1 MNKNVMKKRL
11 TTLMAGL
18 LIVASLSACSNNNET
33 NSSSAGTSNQ
43 SEGSVKVE
51 ANIDPLGKFPEPIE
65 VSIGRAVDTN
75 YKFNGTDT
83 SEDNAYTRW
92 LKEEYNII
100 VRHEWEASISDYDQ
114 KVSLAISSNDLPDA
128 LRVNETQLK
137 LMIKAGQLEDLT
149 EVYNNHAAPRL
160 KSIYESNP
168 GLLENVTV
176 DNKIYAFPE
185 TTLPSAPLTWIRK
198 DWLDKLGLEAPK
210 TLDDLEKV
218 AKAFIDNKMGGEN
231 TVGIIGTGQGGSL
244 YSTFL
249 NSADHFM
256 NFSSLFFA
264 NDAYPGIWVKDKD
277 GKAVYGSTQPETKQT
292 LAMMRDWYAKGIL
305 DKEVGLRKS
314 AQEIAVS
321 GEAGI
326 FFGPWWTPYNLQDA
340 IKNDPEANWRPY
352 AAPLNASGVF
362 NSNQAT
368 GSNFIVVKKGYEHP
382 EAVVRMLNVH
392 VSEKIAS
399 YEAATKGKEMTGQE
413 IPLFI
418 IAGAG
423 DQLEYTVNT
432 VRDYLVGKIE
442 LEDIDKVNYGFTHD
456 LALHVKDIKKEPFDN
471 YDIQHW
477 DMLTDPGFFAH
488 VYSHLNGG
496 STFVDADVNY
506 VRSLATSKTRTMDS
520 RWTNLK
526 KMEDETFLKIIL
538 GVAPLEDFDTFVQSW
553 KEQGGDT
560 ITKEVNELQ

>member
-1 MNKNVMKKRL
+1 MKKQGIKKGL
-11 TTLMAGL
+11 TAIMVGL
-18 LIVASLSACSNNNET
+18 LITTSLSACSSNNTT
-33 NSSSAGTSNQ
+33 NSSSNN
-43 SEGSVKVE
+43 SEGSTNVAV
-51 ANIDPLGKFPEPIE
+51 NIDPLGKFPEPLE
-65 VSIGRAVDTN
+65 VSIGRSLDTN

-83 SEDNAYTRW
+83 AEDNAYTRW
-92 LKEEYNII
+92 LKEEYNI
-100 VRHEWEASISDYDQ
+100 VVKHAWEASVTDYDQ

-128 LRVNETQLK
+128 MRVNETQLK
-137 LMIKAGQLEDLT
+137 QMIKADQLEDLT
-149 EVYNNHAAPRL
+149 EVYKNVGAPRL
-160 KSIYESNP
+160 KDIYESNP

-176 DNKIYAFPE
+176 DNKLYAFPE

-210 TLDDLEKV
+210 SLEDLEKI
-218 AKAFIDNKMGGEN
+218 AKAFIDNKMGGKN
-231 TVGIIGTGQGGSL
+231 TVGIVGTGQGGAL

-249 NSADHFM
+249 TSSDHYM

-264 NDAYPGIWVKDKD
+264 NGAYPGIWVKDKD
-277 GKAVYGSTQPETKQT
+277 GKAVYGSTLPETKQT
-292 LAMMRDWYAKGIL
+292 LAMMREWYTKGIL

-314 AQEIAVS
+314 GQEIAVS

-352 AAPLNASGVF
+352 VAPLNAAGEF
-362 NSNQAT
+362 TSNQAT

-382 EAVVRMLNVH
+382 EAVVKMLNVH

-399 YEAATKGKEMTGQE
+399 YEGATKGKEMTGQE

-423 DQLEYTVNT
+423 DQLDYTVNT
-432 VRDYLVGKIE
+432 LRDYLDGKIK
-442 LEDIDKVNYGFTHD
+442 LEDIDKVNYGFTND
-456 LALHVKDIKKEPFDN
+456 LALHVKDIKIAPFDN

-477 DMLTDPGFFAH
+477 DQVKDPGFFAH
-488 VYSHLNGG
+488 VYAHLNGG
-496 STFVDADVNY
+496 STFVDADVKY
-506 VRSLATSKTRTMDS
+506 LRSLATSKTKTMDA

-538 GVAPLEDFDTFVQSW
+538 GSSPLEDFDTFVQKW
-553 KEQGGDT
+553 MEQGGDT

>member
-1 MNKNVMKKRL
+1 MKKHVMKKGV
-11 TTLMAGL
+11 TAIMAGL
-18 LIVASLSACSNNNET
+18 LIVASLSACSSNNT
-33 NSSSAGTSNQ
+33 ANSSNNSPSNNSKDSANV
-43 SEGSVKVE
+43 EVK
-51 ANIDPLGKFPEPIE
+51 IDPLGKFEEPIE
-65 VSIGRAVDTN
+65 VSVGRAIDTN

-83 SEDNAYTRW
+83 AEDNAYTRW
-92 LKEEYNII
+92 LKEEYNI
-100 VRHEWEASISDYDQ
+100 VVKHTWEASLSDYDQ

-128 LRVNETQLK
+128 MRVNETQLK

-149 EVYNNHAAPRL
+149 QVYNDYAAPRL
-160 KSIYESNP
+160 KDIYESNP

-176 DNKIYAFPE
+176 DNRLYAFPE
-185 TTLPSAPLTWIRK
+185 TTLPSAPMTWIRK

-210 TLDDLEKV
+210 TLEDLENV
-218 AKAFIDNKMGGEN
+218 AKAFVDNKLGGKN
-231 TVGIIGTGQGGSL
+231 TVGIVGTGQGGAL

-249 NSADHFM
+249 TSADHFF

-277 GKAVYGSTQPETKQT
+277 GNAVYGSTQPETKQT
-292 LAMMRDWYAKGIL
+292 LAMMRDWYEKGIL
-305 DKEVGLRKS
+305 DKEIGLRKS
-314 AQEIAVS
+314 GQEVAIS
-321 GEAGI
+321 GESGI

-352 AAPLNASGVF
+352 AAPLNAAGEF

-368 GSNFIVVKKGYEHP
+368 GSNFIVVKKGFKHS
-382 EAVVRMLNVH
+382 EAVVKMLNVH

-399 YEAATKGKEMTGQE
+399 YNVATDGKEMTGQE

-432 VRDYLVGKIE
+432 VRDYLDGKIK
-442 LEDIDKVNYGFTHD
+442 LEDIDKVNYGFTND
-456 LALHVKDIKKEPFDN
+456 LALHVKDIKTEPFRD
-471 YDIQHW
+471 YDIQYW
-477 DMLTDPGFFAH
+477 DQVKDPGFFAH
-488 VYSHLNGG
+488 IYSHLNGG
-496 STFVDADVNY
+496 STFVDADINY
-506 VRSLATSKTRTMDS
+506 VRSLATSKTKTMDS

-526 KMEDETFLKIIL
+526 KLEDETFLKIIL
-538 GVAPLEDFDTFVQSW
+538 GATPIEEFDSFVQNW